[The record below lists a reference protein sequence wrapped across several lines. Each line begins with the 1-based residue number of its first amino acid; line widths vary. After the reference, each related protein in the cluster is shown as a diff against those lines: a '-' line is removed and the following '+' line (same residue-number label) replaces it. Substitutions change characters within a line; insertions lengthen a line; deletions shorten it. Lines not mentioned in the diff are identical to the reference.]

1 MEEEQMSVLM
11 HYPTVRTGL
20 CATVRG
26 NLAASLPQA
35 DESVGMKSFV
45 RVKEIPCDSWSL
57 GRKGQP

>member
-11 HYPTVRTGL
+11 RYPAVRTGL
-20 CATVRG
+20 CATLRG

-45 RVKEIPCDSWSL
+45 RVKEIPCDS
-57 GRKGQP
+57 